1 MRYNYKY
8 LILLDVEGY
17 TFVKTY
23 DLGDKVKYHL
33 DRETFYK
40 EYMIR
45 SNLYKEL
52 RGVDNKIGFKN
63 KLKLRKKGFLCSNI
77 M

>member
-23 DLGDKVKYHL
+23 DLGDEIEYHL
-33 DRETFYK
+33 DRETFYT
-40 EYMIR
+40 EYMVR